1 MGLNL
6 QRYEMFFLAA
16 ISKRASAKKPKKITA
31 PNKGDTM
38 GNTYEISIYKKVD
51 GEYGYESVWWGE
63 SRKEA
68 LKKMDE
74 YAKQGIGCIKLE
86 YRP

>member
-1 MGLNL
+1 
-6 QRYEMFFLAA
+6 
-16 ISKRASAKKPKKITA
+16 
-31 PNKGDTM
+31 M
-38 GNTYEISIYKKVD
+38 GNTYEISIWKTIGDSNTYA
-51 GEYGYESVWWGE
+51 YESVWHGE

-68 LKKMDE
+68 LKIMDK